1 MKNKVILFLIF
12 GVLAFWSFGILSPTV
27 HAQSVANCDV
37 CGYCQGEAA
46 PSNWE
51 ECRQC
56 VYPETD
62 STIPEDE
69 TTIRGANGIPTPH
82 PDYNYTMVG
91 CISTKPA
98 EFTTFLI
105 NKLIVPI
112 VGGIAFLYL
121 LYGAGIVATSQTE
134 PEKLNY
140 GKRIIY
146 GAIIGLVFVL
156 LSTFFIKFIAVDVFK
171 LPGFGSQ

>member
-1 MKNKVILFLIF
+1 MKNNFLLLLIF
-12 GVLAFWSFGILSPTV
+12 GFLAFYIPIVLSPTV
-27 HAQSVANCDV
+27 IAQSVANCDV
-37 CGYCQGEAA
+37 CGYCPGEAA

-51 ECRQC
+51 DCRQC
-56 VYPETD
+56 VYPETN

-82 PDYNYTMVG
+82 PDYYYTMVG

-146 GAIIGLVFVL
+146 GAIIGLIFVL
-156 LSTFFIKFIAVDVFK
+156 LSTFFIKFVTVDVFN
-171 LPGFGSQ
+171 LPEFGSQ